1 MKSIF
6 KATLA
11 VVVVM
16 LVWATVSMA
25 SDPFPFILA
34 SAEFTPLTPKKE
46 AQVCPQKDEID
57 TNRIRLAQKW
67 EEEEKARKAR
77 EKGKVIQGTMPDP
90 FQPVNRGFFWV
101 NDKLYF
107 YLFKPIAS
115 GYGSVVPRPARVSV
129 GNFFSNLATPIR
141 AGNALLQL
149 EFRSFGTEI
158 YRFVINTTF
167 GIGGLFDP
175 AGSIGGVRKTSKDF
189 GQTMGVYHVG
199 PGFYLV
205 LPIVGPS
212 SLRDATGSFV
222 DSFADPLRY
231 ADLSTRDYL
240 AIKFLDA
247 ENRLSLDHDSYEG
260 VVADSLDPY
269 LFIRSAY
276 AQLREAQ
283 ISKNTYDVNMFDQ
296 PVFNT
301 DELNPLDWL
310 GF

>member
-1 MKSIF
+1 LKKKLTRLRREFKKLLRIF
-6 KATLA
+6 TILFAGY
-11 VVVVM
+11 
-16 LVWATVSMA
+16 
-25 SDPFPFILA
+25 FILVG
-34 SAEFTPLTPKKE
+34 SAFAAPGQIESENNQDTVVELSAVSPDADFDDDFDADFDDDFDSNAAAPEQLIADPLE
-46 AQVCPQKDEID
+46 
-57 TNRIRLAQKW
+57 
-67 EEEEKARKAR
+67 
-77 EKGKVIQGTMPDP
+77 P
-90 FQPVNRGFFWV
+90 FNRGVFWV

-175 AGSIGGVRKTSKDF
+175 AGSIGGVRKISKDF

-222 DSFADPLRY
+222 DSFADPLRQPN
-231 ADLSTRDYL
+231 LSTRDYL
-240 AIKFLDA
+240 AIKFLEA
-247 ENRLSLDHDSYEG
+247 ENRLSLDHDTYEG

-276 AQLREAQ
+276 AQLREAH